1 MCRARSFCTPLKT
14 RRFSGLLGNGQESRG
29 RAPTPEACWMLS
41 LVLGCRRTKLD
52 HLIALLKR
60 LSLHMLAH
68 ELRRQSQVDLY
79 EFEAIQVY

>member
-1 MCRARSFCTPLKT
+1 
-14 RRFSGLLGNGQESRG
+14 
-29 RAPTPEACWMLS
+29 MLS